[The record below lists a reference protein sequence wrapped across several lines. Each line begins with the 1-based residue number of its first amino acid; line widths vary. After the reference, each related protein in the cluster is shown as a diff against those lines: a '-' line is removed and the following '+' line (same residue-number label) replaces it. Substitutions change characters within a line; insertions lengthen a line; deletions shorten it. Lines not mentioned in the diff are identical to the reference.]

1 MKRDINE
8 IVEIPQGI
16 VANVNNGIVE
26 MKGNGK
32 EIKKV
37 LPQNPKVKME
47 LKEGKI
53 IFTAKN
59 ATKRELKLTNSLIA
73 HVKNMIDGINE
84 DFLYKLEICNVHFPV
99 TVRVDGN
106 ELRIKNFL
114 GEKIERVAK
123 IIDNVK
129 VSVKGTSIEVSSPDI
144 EAAGQTAA
152 RMELATKIRNRD
164 RRVFQ
169 DGIFIIEKPGR
180 RDAK

>member
-1 MKRDINE
+1 MKKDLNE
-8 IVEIPQGI
+8 VIEVPQGI
-16 VANVNNGIVE
+16 VATISGGVVN

-32 EIKKV
+32 ELRRV
-37 LPQNPKVKME
+37 LPQSPKIKME
-47 LKEGKI
+47 LKDGKI
-53 IFTAKN
+53 TLSSKN
-59 ATKRELKLTNSLIA
+59 ATKRELALTNSLVA
-73 HVKNMIDGINE
+73 HIKNMIDGINE
-84 DFLYKLEICNVHFPV
+84 DFIYKLEICNVHFPV
-99 TVRVDGN
+99 TVRVEGK

-114 GEKIERVAK
+114 GEKIERVAR

-129 VSVKGTSIEVSSPDI
+129 VEIKGTGIEISSPDI

-169 DGIFIIEKPGR
+169 DGIFITEKPGR

>member
-1 MKRDINE
+1 MKKDINE
-8 IVEIPQGI
+8 VVEIPQGI
-16 VANVNNGIVE
+16 ITTVNGGIVE
-26 MKGNGK
+26 MKGKGK
-32 EIKKV
+32 EVRRV

-47 LKEGKI
+47 LKDGKI
-53 IFTAKN
+53 IFSSKS
-59 ATKRELKLTNSLIA
+59 ATRRELKLTNSLIA
-73 HVKNMIDGINE
+73 HIKNMIDGINE
-84 DFLYKLEICNVHFPV
+84 DFVYKLEICNVHFPV
-99 TVRVDGN
+99 TVRVEGK

-114 GEKIERVAK
+114 GEKIERVAR

-129 VSVKGTSIEVSSPDI
+129 VVVKGTSIEVSSPNI

-169 DGIFIIEKPGR
+169 DGIFITEKPGR